1 MLGVLTSLQ
10 CCGALSMA
18 GAGGCMVLLPWAIHK
33 LPVLNTRSNPVDS
46 PKGEGAAVE
55 NPWENTDTD
64 TDTDVLLYHYVYYV
78 L

>member
-1 MLGVLTSLQ
+1 
-10 CCGALSMA
+10 
-18 GAGGCMVLLPWAIHK
+18 MVLLPWAIHK